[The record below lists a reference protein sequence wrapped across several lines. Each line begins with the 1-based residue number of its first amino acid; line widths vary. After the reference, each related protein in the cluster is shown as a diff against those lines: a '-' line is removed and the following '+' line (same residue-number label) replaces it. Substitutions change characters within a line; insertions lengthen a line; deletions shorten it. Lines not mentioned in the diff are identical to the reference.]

1 MLALAESERNVEL
14 PCGILPDIYTVLKA
28 VCVCRTR
35 VSRLLSCREN
45 MMSERLN
52 YVQLLF
58 MRRRRRR
65 KKHEVIHDRVNF
77 DLTAK
82 T

>member
-1 MLALAESERNVEL
+1 MLALADSERNVEL
-14 PCGILPDIYTVLKA
+14 LCRILPDIYTVLKT
-28 VCVCRTR
+28 VCVYRTR
-35 VSRLLSCREN
+35 VSGLLSCREN

-58 MRRRRRR
+58 MRRRR
-65 KKHEVIHDRVNF
+65 KKKNHEVIHDRVNF